1 MAAKDTT
8 LPGRQPRS
16 PKSVAHGAPEQ
27 IVVRLSVRLSS
38 QLTTSLDELVARGR
52 FPTRAEAV
60 RSAIESLVD
69 QEHRRR
75 VGAEIADGYLR
86 IPQSDEDLAAATA
99 AATRSIHDEPW
110 D

>member
-1 MAAKDTT
+1 M
-8 LPGRQPRS
+8 S
-16 PKSVAHGAPEQ
+16 EQ
-27 IVVRLSVRLSS
+27 IAVRLSP
-38 QLTTSLDELVARGR
+38 QLTTSLDELVAAGR

-60 RSAIESLVD
+60 RSAITSMVD
-69 QEHRRR
+69 QERRRR

-86 IPQSDEDLAAATA
+86 IPQSDEDLAAAAA

>member
-1 MAAKDTT
+1 M
-8 LPGRQPRS
+8 
-16 PKSVAHGAPEQ
+16 
-27 IVVRLSVRLSS
+27 
-38 QLTTSLDELVARGR
+38 
-52 FPTRAEAV
+52 
-60 RSAIESLVD
+60 VD
-69 QEHRRR
+69 QERRRR